1 MDLDDFREK
10 ANMNTQIQVQ
20 YGNSQSKEE
29 LAKTVIKKSREF
41 KKEDFSFSH
50 STSMKWSGYKK
61 LLKLVEK
68 YKEEVKADKSFPYYE
83 TSD

>member
-41 KKEDFSFSH
+41 KKEDFSFFSQ
-50 STSMKWSGYKK
+50 YKYEMVRVQK
-61 LLKLVEK
+61 IVE
-68 YKEEVKADKSFPYYE
+68 
-83 TSD
+83 TC